1 MANAIEDYVEAFED
15 AKQFVHLIDVG
26 NSALDE
32 LIRVRAEVV
41 SLLAE
46 IQASSAYTQ
55 DIKDAASTMAADL
68 RQAIIDF
75 ANSL

>member
-32 LIRVRAEVV
+32 LIRVRDNVV

-55 DIKDAASTMAADL
+55 DIKDAASTMAAAL

-75 ANSL
+75 AGTL